1 MAWGSCENCAKLAED
16 HDSFLANPYK
26 LFFYYIP
33 YSAEMYVC
41 DTVGHHISAGNIS
54 AATFAVTQGEHSNSF
69 NIKKCYTKSHFDFLL
84 EKKNKFNCYYNNS
97 IFIICQ
103 YLHMIIKRIG
113 IDLGTTYTLVH
124 LPKRGI
130 VINEPSVV
138 AISMTDKKI
147 LAVGNEAKDMLGRTP
162 DNIIALKPLKD
173 GVIADYRATEA
184 MLRYFINKS
193 LGGIRLFRPE
203 VMVAVPAGISSTE
216 RRAVIDATIA
226 AGAKA
231 AYIIKEPVAAAIGAD
246 IPIGSASGHMIIDIG
261 GGTAE
266 MAVISLGGIVSSTS
280 VRVGGIRF
288 DNAII
293 DYIRRKYNLSI
304 GERTAEEIKINIGSA
319 LYLENKLTM
328 EIRGRDIISGLPR
341 SIMVTSN
348 DVTESIQNELEA
360 IINAVKK
367 VLHDTPPEL
376 SSDIM
381 DKGMVLS
388 GGSSLLRNID
398 QLLSRTTGVPAYVA
412 NDALLCVAKGTGIA
426 LDNLDSYKR
435 SILATK

>member
-1 MAWGSCENCAKLAED
+1 ML
-16 HDSFLANPYK
+16 
-26 LFFYYIP
+26 
-33 YSAEMYVC
+33 
-41 DTVGHHISAGNIS
+41 
-54 AATFAVTQGEHSNSF
+54 
-69 NIKKCYTKSHFDFLL
+69 
-84 EKKNKFNCYYNNS
+84 
-97 IFIICQ
+97 
-103 YLHMIIKRIG
+103 IKRIG

-124 LPKRGI
+124 LPRRGI
-130 VINEPSVV
+130 IINEPSVV
-138 AISMTDKKI
+138 ALSVADKKI

-162 DNIIALKPLKD
+162 DTIIALKPLKD

-184 MLRYFINKS
+184 MLRYFINKAI
-193 LGGIRLFRPE
+193 GGVRIFRPE

-261 GGTAE
+261 GGTSE
-266 MAVISLGGIVSSTS
+266 MAVISLGGIVASTS
-280 VRVGGIRF
+280 VRVGGNKF
-288 DNAII
+288 DSAIM
-293 DYIRRKYNLSI
+293 DFVRKKYSLSI
-304 GERTAEEIKINIGSA
+304 GERTAEDIKINIGSA
-319 LYLENKLTM
+319 LYLENKLSFD
-328 EIRGRDIISGLPR
+328 IRGRDIISGLPR
-341 SIMVTSN
+341 SITVTSN
-348 DVTESIQNELEA
+348 DVTEALQNELES
-360 IINAVKK
+360 IVNAVKK
-367 VLHDTPPEL
+367 VLHETPPEL

-398 QLLSRTTGVPAYVA
+398 QLLTRTTGVPAYVA

-426 LDNLDSYKR
+426 LENLDSYKR